1 MLETKR
7 DRTPNVRKGRVVLT
21 RRDPYILKLLAGLDV
36 DGINIDELL
45 RFSKRWWAWRDE
57 WDIDRRPRGIFG
69 SRVIRR
75 DEADGMLRRELS
87 AQAAG
92 GAE

>member
-1 MLETKR
+1 MR
-7 DRTPNVRKGRVVLT
+7 DKMGERIPEMRKGRVVLT

-45 RFSKRWWAWRDE
+45 RFSKRWWALRDE

-69 SRVIRR
+69 SRLIRR